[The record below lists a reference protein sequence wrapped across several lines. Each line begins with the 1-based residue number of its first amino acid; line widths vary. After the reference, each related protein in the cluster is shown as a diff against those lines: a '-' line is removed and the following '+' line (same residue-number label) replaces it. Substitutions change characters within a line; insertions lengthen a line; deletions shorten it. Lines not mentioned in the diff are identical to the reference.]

1 VNTRVFVRAGR
12 TLDGS
17 IQAYQIM
24 WGEIVGAQ

>member
-1 VNTRVFVRAGR
+1 VRAGR